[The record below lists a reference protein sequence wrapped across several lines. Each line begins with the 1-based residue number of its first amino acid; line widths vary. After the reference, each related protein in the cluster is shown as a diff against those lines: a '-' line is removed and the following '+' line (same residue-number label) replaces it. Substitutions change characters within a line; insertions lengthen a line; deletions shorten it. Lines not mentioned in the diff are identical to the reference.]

1 MMKSVSQQPD
11 QGIVNEEFTTFIR
24 RHNAR
29 VMKIVLAIF
38 MVLDVVF
45 FLYLRA
51 APGGFLNE
59 QFRWM
64 IPAVLAVVFLSG
76 AWIVLNGKESTPAK
90 EYVFIILVLG
100 SRLLYGSFIGFQT
113 SITAVYV
120 GLMLL
125 LGTIFYFEKR
135 IIRSL
140 LFLQLILHVEALLGV
155 LGTETFITL
164 LITDV
169 FAATAVALSLERF
182 RTRLQAHLMN
192 RSILEKNEE
201 LKKAHK
207 EITLTNSRIDAQLK
221 RTREA
226 EALMKGLLDN
236 TDAALVL
243 LDMGG
248 DLRYYNDGLR
258 KISGYGFEQIDEK
271 TLSQIIETENMEKF
285 EKAIIGISANRVA
298 AILPCI
304 DYRHLDGSLRKARIK
319 LHYIDIDGDGYILVN
334 IMDITEEMKQKNLLE
349 QLSRMKDVVL
359 AINHR
364 LSKDVNLDSFFGY
377 ILSRVR
383 EVIPHADL
391 GCIMLLD
398 DEGTLTMA
406 ASFGYNQEESHDFRL
421 PLNESFLYHVTGGD
435 YSQTVIIN
443 DIQSMLNADFVE
455 IMENKEHYVVQSSI
469 SGPIIKE
476 GRLYGLINIDSRDN
490 NVYTEN
496 DITIMEYLREQ
507 LGLAL
512 SHREMFRQHAY
523 LSKHDQLTGFL
534 NRWYLQEIVEEHAP
548 RWHRYGTEV
557 LIAAMDLNDLK
568 QVNDRLGHHEG
579 DTYIR
584 YFSVTIQKIF
594 RTTDVLIRLGGD
606 EFVGIF
612 FHMMETDLTAKLDE
626 VNRMLAESD
635 LQLRVPDLHLGFGY
649 GITQFG
655 EMSFSIEELLKIAD
669 ARMYVHKAA
678 MKKQISQLAQ
688 DTSII

>member
-1 MMKSVSQQPD
+1 MKSVSQQPD
-11 QGIVNEEFTTFIR
+11 QGIGNEEFTTFIR

-38 MVLDVVF
+38 LVLDVVF
-45 FLYLRA
+45 FLYLGA

-64 IPAVLAVVFLSG
+64 IPVVLALVFLSG

-90 EYVFIILVLG
+90 EYVFIICILG

-135 IIRSL
+135 IIHSL
-140 LFLQLILHVEALLGV
+140 LFLQLILHVEALFGV

-169 FAATAVALSLERF
+169 FAGTAVALSLERY
-182 RTRLQAHLMN
+182 RKRLQAHLMN
-192 RSILEKNEE
+192 RSVLDKNEE
-201 LKKAHK
+201 LKKAYN

-226 EALMKGLLDN
+226 EALMKGLLEN

-248 DLRYYNDGLR
+248 DLKYYNDGLR
-258 KISGYGFEQIDEK
+258 KICGYGFEQIDEK
-271 TLSQIIETENMEKF
+271 TLSQIIDEENLEKI
-285 EKAIIGISANRVA
+285 EQSIIGIAANRVS
-298 AILPCI
+298 AILPSI
-304 DYRHLDGSLRKARIK
+304 DLRHLDGSLRKARIK
-319 LHYIDIDGDGYILVN
+319 LHYIDIDSDGYILVN
-334 IMDITEEMKQKNLLE
+334 IMDITDEMKQKNQLE

-359 AINHR
+359 SINHR
-364 LSKDVNLDSFFGY
+364 LSEDVNLDSFFDY

-383 EVIPHADL
+383 EVMPHADL
-391 GCIMLLD
+391 GCILLLD
-398 DEGTLTMA
+398 DEGILTMA
-406 ASFGYNQEESHDFRL
+406 SSFGYNQQESHDFRL
-421 PLNESFLYHVTGGD
+421 PLNESFAFRAAGGD
-435 YSQTVIIN
+435 YSRTVIIN
-443 DIQSMLNADFVE
+443 NIQSMLNADYVE
-455 IMENKEHYVVQSSI
+455 IMENKEQLVVQSSI
-469 SGPIIKE
+469 SGPIIKDN
-476 GRLYGLINIDSRDN
+476 RLYGLINIDSKDN
-490 NVYTEN
+490 DVYSEN

-512 SHREMFRQHAY
+512 SHREMFRQYAY

-534 NRWYLQEIVEEHAP
+534 NRWYLEELEEDHAP
-548 RWHRYGTEV
+548 RWRRYGTEV
-557 LIAAMDLNDLK
+557 MLAAMDLNDLK

-584 YFSVTIQKIF
+584 FFSITVQEVF
-594 RTTDVLIRLGGD
+594 RSTDVLIRLGGD
-606 EFVGIF
+606 EFAGVF
-612 FHMMETDLTAKLDE
+612 FQMAEAELAAKLDE
-626 VNRMLAESD
+626 VNRRLAGCD
-635 LQLRVPDLHLGFGY
+635 LQQRVPDLQLGFGY
-649 GITQFG
+649 GIARFG
-655 EMSFSIEELLKIAD
+655 EMDLSIEELFKIAD
-669 ARMYVHKAA
+669 TRMYIHKAA
-678 MKKQISQLAQ
+678 MKKQMSQLVEDA
-688 DTSII
+688 SII